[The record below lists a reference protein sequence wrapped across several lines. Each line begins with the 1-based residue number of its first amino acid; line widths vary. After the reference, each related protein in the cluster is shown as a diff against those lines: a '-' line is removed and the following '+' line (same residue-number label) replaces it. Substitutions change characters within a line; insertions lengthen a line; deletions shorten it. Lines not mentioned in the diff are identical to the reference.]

1 MRAFPREPV
10 GGQAIRKEAMHA
22 AWIVGAMP
30 FKGSCVQGTFLDV
43 KRPCALLA
51 EGTSGVDHR
60 SPTLCAHARAVAT
73 HFQVMTRNCGACF
86 FKTLH
91 ELRVEC
97 VGARQD
103 AEEARPGSQ
112 DEFLRRPAPLA
123 ILVCLV
129 SVKPVYA
136 ACGASAPLGLGAVDV
151 LLILGVFCSLRQGGA
166 WHTHGVCR
174 SRAVLPKLPEC
185 TRLLVGAM
193 CACNKV
199 AFDKGRVEFCFTEQG
214 VFSTL

>member
-22 AWIVGAMP
+22 AWIVRDMP
-30 FKGSCVQGTFLDV
+30 FQGSCVHGTPLDV
-43 KRPCALLA
+43 ERPWALLA
-51 EGTSGVDHR
+51 EGTTGVDQG
-60 SPTLCAHARAVAT
+60 SPTLRAYARAVAT

-86 FKTLH
+86 FKTLI
-91 ELRVEC
+91 ELRVQC
-97 VGARQD
+97 VGTRQD
-103 AEEARPGSQ
+103 GEEARPGSQ
-112 DEFLRRPAPLA
+112 DEFLSRPAPLA

-129 SVKPVYA
+129 SVKTVYA

-166 WHTHGVCR
+166 WHTHGVRR

-193 CACNKV
+193 CA
-199 AFDKGRVEFCFTEQG
+199 
-214 VFSTL
+214 